1 MNYPK
6 EYFAIKVSQPFG
18 DFFIFKMTAKEL
30 LDVSFSDALRYD
42 EDKNLKGSQRFL
54 DEKKRVKEITEYIN
68 GQDTAFPNSII
79 ISANYNQEGFI
90 EENEEIRWQFNKIE
104 ENLYK
109 IIIPS
114 NNKLAA
120 IIDGQHRVNGF
131 RLATENRLNETELL
145 VAVYFDLQ
153 TAYQAYL
160 FATIN
165 YNQKPVNKSLA
176 LEQFG
181 YLTELTPS
189 DSWSPE
195 LLSVYL
201 TKKLNIE
208 SDSPFFNHIK
218 VAPQND
224 QFLLTYNQKDLDWI
238 ISTATVVDGFLRLI
252 STNPKRDAD
261 SLRKLDEKSRKRSVL
276 IKDTSPL
283 RDFYLENNDL
293 LIHKVVYN
301 FFIAVKNEI
310 FDKVDK
316 PNSFIKKTIGIQA
329 LFGILKEVLSRRLNI
344 DKNISVVYFSEL
356 INKFSDIDFS
366 DNFFTASGI
375 GKSRIQNIILI
386 RLDYKKLDDIRKEE
400 EKPDYTRLSASPS

>member
-1 MNYPK
+1 
-6 EYFAIKVSQPFG
+6 
-18 DFFIFKMTAKEL
+18 
-30 LDVSFSDALRYD
+30 
-42 EDKNLKGSQRFL
+42 
-54 DEKKRVKEITEYIN
+54 
-68 GQDTAFPNSII
+68 
-79 ISANYNQEGFI
+79 
-90 EENEEIRWQFNKIE
+90 
-104 ENLYK
+104 
-109 IIIPS
+109 
-114 NNKLAA
+114 
-120 IIDGQHRVNGF
+120 
-131 RLATENRLNETELL
+131 L

-165 YNQKPVNKSLA
+165 FNQKPVNKSLA

-238 ISTATVVDGFLRLI
+238 ISTATVVDGFLRLVT
-252 STNPKRDAD
+252 TNPKRDAD
-261 SLRKLDEKSRKRSVL
+261 NLRRLDEKSRKRSSL
-276 IKDTSPL
+276 QRDTSPL
-283 RDFYLENNDL
+283 REFYLENNDL
-293 LIHKVVYN
+293 FIHKVVFN
-301 FFIAVKNEI
+301 FFTAVKNEI
-310 FDKVDK
+310 FDKVNK
-316 PNSFIKKTIGIQA
+316 PSTFIKKTIGIQA
-329 LFGILKEVLSRRLNI
+329 LFNTLKEILSRRLPL
-344 DKNISVVYFSEL
+344 DQDISVVYFSGL
-356 INKFSDIDFS
+356 IKKFSDIDFS

-386 RLDYKKLDDIRKEE
+386 QLDYKNIDDIRKEE
-400 EKPDYTRLSASPS
+400 EKPDYSRLTNSPI